1 MAGATSAPDDRGR
14 SAAEARDARI
24 DHTVVRL
31 ATVAA
36 GMFYALLLG
45 TWIIGGERQF
55 LLQSLTPFGVAG
67 VGIVMLRSG
76 RAQPVLQIVIGS
88 VGLIFYVS
96 VADADTPGDPL
107 IGLLVMAIAGA
118 VLVRRHRVA
127 FVVVAALVLGVAG
140 FAWQPPSELAGERVV
155 LAFSVVVAFA
165 FTAILVGYL
174 KSQSAADQARLAE
187 LVASKDEFV
196 ASVSHELRTPLTA
209 VVGLAHELKARHG
222 EFTQDEI
229 REFTS
234 LLVSESSDIADIVE
248 DLLVAARADLGSLTL
263 DIRTVDVTAIVQVVL
278 GDLAGHAPEA
288 VDEPHLVDA
297 DPLRLRQIIRNLVG
311 NAVRYGGDQVRVIT
325 SSDGATVSV
334 EVRDDGRP
342 LPAEDR
348 VEIFEAYR
356 RAGAVDGKPGSVGL
370 GLTVSRR
377 LARLM
382 GGDVTYD
389 HDGAETV
396 FTLRLPVARET
407 AGVDREDAA

>member
-1 MAGATSAPDDRGR
+1 MAGEASAPDDRGR

-31 ATVAA
+31 ATAA
-36 GMFYALLLG
+36 AAMFYVLLLG
-45 TWIIGGERQF
+45 TWIIGGEQQF
-55 LLQSLTPFGVAG
+55 LLQSLTPLGVAG

-76 RAQPVLQIVIGS
+76 RAQPVVQIVIAA
-88 VGLIFYVS
+88 VGLIFYVG

-118 VLVRRHRVA
+118 VLVRRRRAA
-127 FVVVAALVLGVAG
+127 FVAVAALVLGVSG
-140 FAWQPPSELAGERVV
+140 YAWQPPSELAGERVV

-165 FTAILVGYL
+165 FTAILLGYL
-174 KSQSAADQARLAE
+174 KAQSAADQARLAE

-209 VVGLAHELKARHG
+209 VVGLAHELNARHG
-222 EFTQDEI
+222 EFTQEEI

-263 DIRTVDVTAIVQVVL
+263 DIRAVDVTAVVQAVL
-278 GDLAGHAPEA
+278 RDLAGHAPEG
-288 VDEPHLVDA
+288 VDGPLLVEA

-325 SSDGATVSV
+325 SSDGA
-334 EVRDDGRP
+334 
-342 LPAEDR
+342 
-348 VEIFEAYR
+348 
-356 RAGAVDGKPGSVGL
+356 AV
-370 GLTVSRR
+370 
-377 LARLM
+377 
-382 GGDVTYD
+382 
-389 HDGAETV
+389 
-396 FTLRLPVARET
+396 
-407 AGVDREDAA
+407 